1 MLPLFGSG
9 NLIRTDDTPGMN
21 RMLYQLSYA
30 AIYDPPPKQQN
41 DYIRFCTVCQV
52 FSCIFSFFRPPAETG
67 GRKRNEG
74 RRLRLLAA
82 LDHVHCNGKDDQSAG
97 DDVED
102 VVVDLEGL
110 AGVLD
115 DDHQERA
122 DKRAGDRAAAAS
134 QRSAADN
141 CRRDGVHVVA
151 VAGVR
156 HGAEDTAGEHDGSD
170 AIDKAGEGVNKVE
183 GLADL
188 DAAQAGD
195 LDAGADDEQV
205 AAEDGVAQDQEGNDC
220 HDDPDAGQDRQDAE
234 DVIVADGVKELDERC
249 AVRLKE

>member
-1 MLPLFGSG
+1 
-9 NLIRTDDTPGMN
+9 
-21 RMLYQLSYA
+21 MLYQLSYA

-122 DKRAGDRAAAAS
+122 DKRAGDRAAAAG
-134 QRSAADN
+134 QR
-141 CRRDGVHVVA
+141 RRSCG
-151 VAGVR
+151 
-156 HGAEDTAGEHDGSD
+156 
-170 AIDKAGEGVNKVE
+170 
-183 GLADL
+183 
-188 DAAQAGD
+188 
-195 LDAGADDEQV
+195 
-205 AAEDGVAQDQEGNDC
+205 
-220 HDDPDAGQDRQDAE
+220 P
-234 DVIVADGVKELDERC
+234 
-249 AVRLKE
+249 

>member
-1 MLPLFGSG
+1 MIWKALPAFLMTT
-9 NLIRTDDTPGMN
+9 IRSVPTNVPVI
-21 RMLYQLSYA
+21 A
-30 AIYDPPPKQQN
+30 P
-41 DYIRFCTVCQV
+41 
-52 FSCIFSFFRPPAETG
+52 RPPASEAPPIT
-67 GRKRNEG
+67 
-74 RRLRLLAA
+74 
-82 LDHVHCNGKDDQSAG
+82 
-97 DDVED
+97 
-102 VVVDLEGL
+102 
-110 AGVLD
+110 
-115 DDHQERA
+115 
-122 DKRAGDRAAAAS
+122 
-134 QRSAADN
+134 
-141 CRRDGVHVVA
+141 A

-234 DVIVADGVKELDERC
+234 DVIVADGVKELDER
-249 AVRLKE
+249 